1 MTDGTFP
8 EFGPQTPLPDAD
20 RISALWDRHE
30 MPPNIRRHSQA
41 VCDTALQLAGWL
53 VEGGVELYLPALRA
67 GALLHDIAKA
77 PCLTSGGFHDAEGRQ
92 LMVEHGYPELAT
104 LVGDHVDLPDPHPLD
119 EAMVV
124 YYADKRILHS
134 RLVSLRERND
144 DLIVRYG
151 QGDPARIERLK
162 QLGRRAVA
170 VEGTL
175 FGAMNGP
182 GPQDVVSCSR

>member
-1 MTDGTFP
+1 MTEPAFP
-8 EFGPQTPLPDAD
+8 IFGPQTPLPGEGQ
-20 RISALWDRHE
+20 ITALWDRYR

-53 VEGGVELYLPALRA
+53 VEGGVGLYLPALRA

-77 PCLTSGGFHDAEGRQ
+77 PCLASGGFHDAEGRQ
-92 LMVEHGYPELAT
+92 LLVQHGYPELAT

-134 RLVSLRERND
+134 QLVGLRERNE

-151 QGDPARIERLK
+151 QGNPDRIERLG
-162 QLGRRAVA
+162 QLGRRARA
-170 VEGTL
+170 VERFL
-175 FGAMNGP
+175 FAAMNGP
-182 GPQDVVSCSR
+182 GPEDVSLRSR